1 MNHEVG
7 GIFSLLGFAGLL
19 GGCYLVNHSGANSS
33 KEKLGTFLVLI
44 SAAAAVVMIFQGFH
58 LWNEGWSIEIDGD
71 VAVKASTRARGR
83 GGLVVLIIKFFPQFL
98 VFGYGWLL
106 IELRST
112 IAYSM
117 RSMRLIG

>member
-7 GIFSLLGFAGLL
+7 GVLSLLGFAGLL
-19 GGCYLVNHSGANSS
+19 GGCYLINHSDANSS
-33 KEKLGTFLVLI
+33 KEKLGSFLVLI
-44 SAAAAVVMIFQGFH
+44 SAASAVVMIFQGFH

-71 VAVKASTRARGR
+71 VAAKASTRARGR
-83 GGLVVLIIKFFPQFL
+83 GGIIILIIKFFPQFL

-106 IELRST
+106 VELRAI